1 MPPKAGKLIVVST
14 PIGNLEDISIRAINS
29 LKASDL
35 IACEN
40 TKHSSILLNKY
51 EITSKRISLHKF
63 NEASRIDSLIKALD
77 EGKSVAYISDAGT
90 PLISDPGARL
100 VNKVASANHQIQI
113 IPGPSA
119 VTSAIAGAGLPAD
132 KFFFG
137 GFLSTKKGA
146 RSKELEQAL
155 LREETSVFFESPHR
169 IKSTLEILN
178 EKSPERQLVIAR
190 EMTKK
195 FEEFIRGTVKEIK
208 NTFNERSPKGEFVLI
223 ISGAKL
229 SKSFSF
235 NTIE

>member
-1 MPPKAGKLIVVST
+1 MEKFDIKIKLIS
-14 PIGNLEDISIRAINS
+14 N
-29 LKASDL
+29 
-35 IACEN
+35 
-40 TKHSSILLNKY
+40 
-51 EITSKRISLHKF
+51 HKF
-63 NEASRIDSLIKALD
+63 NETKNLSKIINLLKNNKVIAI
-77 EGKSVAYISDAGT
+77 ISDAGT

-100 VNKVASANHQIQI
+100 VNKAASANHEIQI

>member
-1 MPPKAGKLIVVST
+1 M
-14 PIGNLEDISIRAINS
+14 
-29 LKASDL
+29 
-35 IACEN
+35 
-40 TKHSSILLNKY
+40 LNK
-51 EITSKRISLHKF
+51 
-63 NEASRIDSLIKALD
+63 
-77 EGKSVAYISDAGT
+77 
-90 PLISDPGARL
+90 
-100 VNKVASANHQIQI
+100 
-113 IPGPSA
+113 
-119 VTSAIAGAGLPAD
+119 
-132 KFFFG
+132 FG

-195 FEEFIRGTVKEIK
+195 FEEFIRGTVEEIK
-208 NTFNERSPKGEFVLI
+208 NTFNERTPKGEFVLI
-223 ISGAKL
+223 ISGTKL